1 MSPSRVIKKN
11 SVSAQLGGESS
22 FIRPEGE
29 TIKTQRV
36 SEDYLSEQFQEMLDS
51 VGIRLPKYKVREMA
65 ISLKKDGTITD
76 DVINKLSFVAVCR
89 VDR

>member
-1 MSPSRVIKKN
+1 
-11 SVSAQLGGESS
+11 
-22 FIRPEGE
+22 
-29 TIKTQRV
+29 
-36 SEDYLSEQFQEMLDS
+36 MLDS

>member
-1 MSPSRVIKKN
+1 M
-11 SVSAQLGGESS
+11 
-22 FIRPEGE
+22 
-29 TIKTQRV
+29 KTQRV